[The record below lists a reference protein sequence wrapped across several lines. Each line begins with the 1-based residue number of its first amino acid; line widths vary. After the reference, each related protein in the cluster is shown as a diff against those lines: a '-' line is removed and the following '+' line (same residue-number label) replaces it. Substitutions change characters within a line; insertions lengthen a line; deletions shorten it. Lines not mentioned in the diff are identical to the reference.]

1 MMAVNALTPGD
12 VVRESR
18 EPTKPVLTIQGIS
31 ASVFQTEPFAKDKK
45 RVSPFTNE
53 SKEKN
58 FLSSSAD
65 ESTLSE
71 NAAKEWAGDV
81 PGLPN
86 LTTIETFRRDS
97 STVLI
102 LGPVIKGI
110 PLNAS
115 SNKSMGVIEWLN
127 QPGIVNKNGV

>member
-1 MMAVNALTPGD
+1 MMMAVNALTPGD

-18 EPTKPVLTIQGIS
+18 EPTKPVLIIQGIS
-31 ASVFQTEPFAKDKK
+31 VSVFQTEPFAKDEK
-45 RVSPFTNE
+45 RTSPFTNE

-58 FLSSSAD
+58 FTSSSAD

-71 NAAKEWAGDV
+71 NAAKEWADDV
-81 PGLPN
+81 PGLPQSKK
-86 LTTIETFRRDS
+86 ETFRRNG

-102 LGPVIKGI
+102 LGPVTEGI

-115 SNKSMGVIEWLN
+115 SNKSVGVIEWLN
-127 QPGIVNKNGV
+127 LPGIVN